1 MAFVVKINGQVVEV
15 NSIAELSWLGCM
27 IPLGT
32 NGNNGNNGNNNGNG
46 VVANGL
52 LEYRKQDKEQW
63 KKLRRWIVKQ
73 YNDEVTAKAIVNT
86 TLEDWGCKINSGVV
100 YRLGSKCQALL
111 DE

>member
-32 NGNNGNNGNNNGNG
+32 NGNNGTNNGNR
-46 VVANGL
+46 VVADGL

-73 YNDEVTAKAIVNT
+73 YNDEVTAKAIVDT
-86 TLEDWGCKINSGVV
+86 ALEDWDVKINSGVV